1 MSAGPSDPPV
11 REPGLLALLL
21 VRARAQRVEPITQ
34 RLVAS
39 IAREN
44 NAYDATG
51 VVPDEDLWRS
61 CYDNVER
68 VLEMLVLS
76 VQPDGSLSSVDDL
89 DVLLD
94 AARATGGRR
103 AEQGLPLDDVLRSYR
118 IGGRLIWEDLVA
130 QADPPLDPESF
141 LNLGVWLWSS
151 VDTSSA
157 EVARAYRHT
166 EQHLLRADTQRMAA
180 LWEGLLS
187 GRAREEAFAQE
198 ASRSMDLPAHAPLL
212 LVLLRRTTPEDAAD
226 VLVDVVTEHH
236 LLTAWQTRADG
247 DVVGILALP
256 DEASHHRVVAA
267 LVDVA
272 ESTGLCGGVSG
283 RCGGLAEVDEAFEQA
298 RMAAAGLDRG
308 TGLRSH
314 DDRLVP
320 ALLLSSPHIS
330 RQLVDHWL
338 GPLLALPE
346 AECAELLDTLYAWV
360 AAGGSTSRAAT
371 VIPCH
376 RNTVLNRLVRVSAIT
391 RQHLLDGPPPTGLA
405 LALQAYAA
413 GLS

>member
-1 MSAGPSDPPV
+1 MTAQPNDTSIH
-11 REPGLLALLL
+11 EPGLLALLL
-21 VRARAQRVEPITQ
+21 VRARAERVDAITR
-34 RLVAS
+34 RLVTS

-44 NAYDATG
+44 NAYDDTG
-51 VVPDEDLWRS
+51 VVPDDDLWRS
-61 CYDNVER
+61 CHDNVER

-76 VQPDGSLSSVDDL
+76 VRPDGNLSSVDDL
-89 DVLLD
+89 ELLLD
-94 AARATGGRR
+94 AARATGERR
-103 AEQGLPLDDVLRSYR
+103 AVQGLPLDDVLRSYR
-118 IGGRLIWEDLVA
+118 IGGRLIWEDLVTR
-130 QADPPLDPESF
+130 ADPPLDSESF

-157 EVARAYRHT
+157 EVARAYRRT
-166 EQHLLRADTQRMAA
+166 EQRLLRADTQRMAA
-180 LWEGLLS
+180 MWEGLLG

-212 LVLLRRTTPEDAAD
+212 LVLLRCTTPEDAAD
-226 VLVDVVTEHH
+226 ALADVVEEHH
-236 LLTAWQTRADG
+236 LITAWQTRADG
-247 DVVGILALP
+247 DVVGVLALP
-256 DEASHHRVVAA
+256 DQAGHHRVVAA
-267 LVDVA
+267 LVDAV
-272 ESTGLCGGVSG
+272 ESTGLCGGISG

-298 RMAAAGLDRG
+298 RMAAAGLERG

-346 AECAELLDTLYAWV
+346 AECAELLDTLFAWV

-371 VIPCH
+371 AIPCH
-376 RNTVLNRLVRVSAIT
+376 RNTVLNRLVRAATIT
-391 RQHLLDGPPPTGLA
+391 RQPLLDGPPPTGLA

>member
-1 MSAGPSDPPV
+1 MSTGPGDPPV
-11 REPGLLALLL
+11 RRPGLLALLL

-39 IAREN
+39 ISREN

-130 QADPPLDPESF
+130 LADPPLDPESF

-226 VLVDVVTEHH
+226 ALVDVVAEHH

-267 LVDVA
+267 LVDEA
-272 ESTGLCGGVSG
+272 ESAGLCGGVSG

-298 RMAAAGLDRG
+298 RMAATGLDRG

-314 DDRLVP
+314 DDRLVQ

-371 VIPCH
+371 AIPCH